1 MNKARVEAFTDAI
14 IAIVMTI
21 MVLEIK
27 IPEGA
32 TLWSLLRERAY
43 FLAYLI
49 SFFRIAATWY
59 NHHYLFANAQWISRK
74 VFWLN
79 IVWLFFMSLF
89 PVATGWIS
97 ADPFSRAAAYFYFL
111 IFAVWGV
118 TFYIMVA
125 VLAKDNPRWAT
136 KIMLMLKPQR
146 WLFELFSLVTGLIV
160 IYWLPIASLLIL
172 GIKIIFWILFPP
184 KDSDQITDWR
194 DNHES

>member
-97 ADPFSRAAAYFYFL
+97 ADPFSRAAAYFGHQKL
-111 IFAVWGV
+111 C
-118 TFYIMVA
+118 
-125 VLAKDNPRWAT
+125 
-136 KIMLMLKPQR
+136 
-146 WLFELFSLVTGLIV
+146 
-160 IYWLPIASLLIL
+160 
-172 GIKIIFWILFPP
+172 
-184 KDSDQITDWR
+184 
-194 DNHES
+194 